1 MGYMELAREA
11 AQFHQRHPSI
21 ARASI
26 STASPISP
34 TTLLAPPAPP
44 LSFPSSSS
52 AVSTNGYISPPDSR
66 RTSGNEDGGRQSL
79 PSLQEAL
86 FDRLDKPFT
95 APSPMQTPPLS
106 QGSFS

>member
-1 MGYMELAREA
+1 MEFERSAREA

-34 TTLLAPPAPP
+34 TTLLAPPPPP
-44 LSFPSSSS
+44 LPFPSSSS
-52 AVSTNGYISPPDSR
+52 AINTNGYISPPDSR
-66 RTSGNEDGGRQSL
+66 RTSGNEEGRQSL

-86 FDRLDKPFT
+86 LDRLDKPFT
-95 APSPMQTPPLS
+95 TPSPMQTPPLS